1 MVKHITID
9 PTVIKWIKQII
20 EPLPRL
26 TEEEAIQLVPMFRSE
41 DAEIRDCAAE
51 ILYQTNWID
60 MELSIAAFQ
69 TCNVVKTKRLDE
81 IFDMLQAMSYNINDY
96 DTKLAQIIYDENT
109 RLHKADQI
117 ISNTLYQNN

>member
-1 MVKHITID
+1 MNRKID
-9 PTVIKWIKQII
+9 PLIINCIKDIIKD
-20 EPLPRL
+20 LPRL

-41 DAEIRDCAAE
+41 DSEIRECAAE

-69 TCNVVKTKRLDE
+69 TCNAVRPTRLDE
-81 IFDMLQAMSYNINDY
+81 IFNMLQAMTYNINDY

-109 RLHKADQI
+109 RLHKANQI
-117 ISNTLYQNN
+117 ISSTLH

>member
-1 MVKHITID
+1 MRRRID
-9 PTVIKWIKQII
+9 PNIIGWIRKII

-41 DAEIRDCAAE
+41 DSEIRDCAAE

-69 TCNVVKTKRLDE
+69 TCNAVRPTRLDE
-81 IFDMLQAMSYNINDY
+81 IFNMLQAMTYNINDY
-96 DTKLAQIIYDENT
+96 DTKLSKIIYDENT

-117 ISNTLYQNN
+117 VSSTLC

>member
-1 MVKHITID
+1 MVKRTTID

-26 TEEEAIQLVPMFRSE
+26 TEEEAIQLVSMFHSE
-41 DAEIRDCAAE
+41 DSEIRDCAAE

-69 TCNVVKTKRLDE
+69 TCNVVRPARLDE
-81 IFDMLQAMSYNINDY
+81 IFNMLQAMTYNINDY

-117 ISNTLYQNN
+117 ISSTIR

>member
-1 MVKHITID
+1 MVKHTTID
-9 PTVIKWIKQII
+9 PAVIKWIKQII

-41 DAEIRDCAAE
+41 DSEIRDCAAE

-69 TCNVVKTKRLDE
+69 TCNVVRPTRLDE
-81 IFDMLQAMSYNINDY
+81 IFYMLQAMTYNINDY

-117 ISNTLYQNN
+117 ISNTIHEN

>member
-41 DAEIRDCAAE
+41 DLLFSMIKSLIAEYPSRLNKMLFNPNIRSK
-51 ILYQTNWID
+51 I
-60 MELSIAAFQ
+60 
-69 TCNVVKTKRLDE
+69 V
-81 IFDMLQAMSYNINDY
+81 
-96 DTKLAQIIYDENT
+96 
-109 RLHKADQI
+109 
-117 ISNTLYQNN
+117 